1 MLESD
6 EDISDA
12 VEQQLLRD
20 TYYVSYY
27 ELSESKY
34 VGRWDEEKYQ
44 RCARQLYR
52 DYLIELAYLK
62 SQQHKRKNGQ

>member
-6 EDISDA
+6 EDILYQ

-27 ELSESKY
+27 ELAESKY
-34 VGRWDEEKYQ
+34 VYRWDEEKYQ
-44 RCARQLYR
+44 RCTRQLYR
-52 DYLIELAYLK
+52 DYLNDLGYLK
-62 SQQHKRKNGQ
+62 SQQRKRKRGK